1 MRAVP
6 AVGSGPMTLPMF
18 VQPPDGTMAQRRIAY
33 EAVVRARVA
42 LEEAWDNIVE
52 LDRRMER
59 EIMVLTCQVAGVA
72 DAIRRGGGF

>member
-1 MRAVP
+1 MSRIEAL
-6 AVGSGPMTLPMF
+6 ADTLSPGWRSK
-18 VQPPDGTMAQRRIAY
+18 DGTRLQRMIAY
-33 EAVVRARVA
+33 EAAMRALVA

-59 EIMVLTCQVAGVA
+59 EILVLTCQVAGVA